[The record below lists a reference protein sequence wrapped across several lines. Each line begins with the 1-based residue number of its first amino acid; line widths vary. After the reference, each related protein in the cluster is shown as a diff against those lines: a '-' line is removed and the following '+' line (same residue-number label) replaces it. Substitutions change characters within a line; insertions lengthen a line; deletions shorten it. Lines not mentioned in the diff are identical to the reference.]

1 MGRGESILVV
11 DDVKNQ
17 RKLAFRL
24 LSRLGYNVE
33 TVNSGEDA
41 VEHLKSNRADLI
53 VLDMIMEAGIDG
65 LDTYREAIKLH
76 PGQRAILVSGFMET
90 ERTVEAQHLGAG
102 VFVQKPYMMEILAMA
117 VRKELDRK

>member
-1 MGRGESILVV
+1 MGRSESILVV
-11 DDVKNQ
+11 NDVKNQ

-33 TVNSGEDA
+33 TVNSGEDF

-53 VLDMIMEAGIDG
+53 VLDMIMEPGIDG

-76 PGQRAILVSGFMET
+76 PGQRAILVASW
-90 ERTVEAQHLGAG
+90 RQSAPWRPSISDPAYLCRNL
-102 VFVQKPYMMEILAMA
+102 I
-117 VRKELDRK
+117 